1 MEKAFN
7 LSPWENRPSVRTAIG
22 EIRLN
27 SLNDAVNTIDDRVIE
42 LDITKANKTELSNL
56 FSEISFDEQTGT
68 ITFTRCN
75 GSTIILDTK
84 LEKLAVNFKY
94 DAANERLAITLD
106 DGTEQYVDMSALVTI
121 YEFIDSDTIIFHVQE
136 DGKVSATIKSGS
148 ITGDMLNPDYL
159 ALIVQSV
166 NTAKAHAQSADTS
179 AALSKRWAVGD
190 NANYPESSTDNAQYY
205 AELAQAAAEQ
215 AKQTVNIN
223 LPDVYV
229 DTETMMLMGR
239 IGTEY
244 KIYMDENGMLWGG
257 IGNG

>member
-7 LSPWENRPSVRTAIG
+7 LSPWENRPSVRTALG

-56 FSEISFDEQTGT
+56 FSEISFDESTGT

-94 DAANERLAITLD
+94 DAVNERLVITLD

-121 YEFIDSDTIIFHVQE
+121 HEFIDSDTIIFHAQE

-148 ITGDMLNPDYL
+148 ITGDMLDPDYL

-166 NTAKAHAQSADTS
+166 NTAKAHAQSADIS

-190 NANYPESSTDNAQYY
+190 GINYPESVTDNSKYY
-205 AELAQAAAEQ
+205 AEQ
-215 AKQTVNIN
+215 AKAAAELAKSTVDLN
-223 LPDVYV
+223 LPVFDI
-229 DTETMMLMGR
+229 DIGTGCLMGTYEKPFNFD
-239 IGTEY
+239 I
-244 KIYMDENGMLWGG
+244 DENGCLMLDMTGE
-257 IGNG
+257 